1 MRCHFCNLWSRSRW
15 RDRDIWFDVSI
26 AAADNGCLIIVGG
39 LRRRTSMEDSISATP
54 ALLMMLP
61 STLLVRNR
69 GLLSNTLLSSFSVV
83 PARIMV
89 YLLDQMYYQE
99 KGNGNKLAFATSGLV
114 VIAISGKLDVTKKER
129 LLDTCLLEDV
139 EDRLLILPTRYFEC

>member
-1 MRCHFCNLWSRSRW
+1 
-15 RDRDIWFDVSI
+15 
-26 AAADNGCLIIVGG
+26 
-39 LRRRTSMEDSISATP
+39 MEDSISATP

-69 GLLSNTLLSSFSVV
+69 GLVSNTLLSSFSVV